1 MATTEARLATDHVTP
16 AADRRVPTPE
26 QHAANLIARRR
37 IRDERPIRVVFL
49 AYDPPTWN
57 ATLPVA
63 RHLLGDRRFEAT
75 IVSLPHSYGGQG
87 ALGPGFHGEEAMHRL
102 LDGLALPHQRVEDS
116 RIGAALS
123 SIRNLRPHYVFR
135 QRPWPD
141 DLPAELHAAHLSF
154 ARLCYVP
161 YSYLAAGMEKAQFGA
176 AHHTLCDLL
185 FWPDSFHR
193 DLAVEHGVGDPG
205 RSHVTG
211 YPKFDHLV
219 GSTRRHWP
227 LGPGRDGAR
236 PFRLIWAPHWSVT
249 DPDARD
255 HSGMRYGTFEETRDD
270 MRRLATSLP
279 ECQVVL
285 RPHPILLERLA
296 NAGDHTAYGSFMRE
310 WSGLPNAAISAEADY
325 APLFHAS
332 DALLTDGVSF
342 VAEYQLLDKPLIL
355 LQRSDRMRWNPA
367 GEFIVQG
374 ANRVD
379 TFADAERVLRSL
391 LDGREDESVA
401 AARRRVVE
409 RIHRHPGEASSRIA
423 DLLAGHLEAERAR
436 EAVGLGHP

>member
-1 MATTEARLATDHVTP
+1 MGSSPT
-16 AADRRVPTPE
+16 ADRRGPTAA
-26 QHAANLIARRR
+26 QHAAHLVAHHRT
-37 IRDERPIRVVFL
+37 RDERPIRVVFL

-57 ATLPVA
+57 ATLPLS
-63 RHLLGDRRFEAT
+63 RQLLGDRRFEST
-75 IVSLPHSYGGQG
+75 IVSLPHSYGSQGGLGQG
-87 ALGPGFHGEEAMHRL
+87 FRGEEAMHRL
-102 LDGLALPHQRVEDS
+102 LDRFSLPHLRVQDS
-116 RIGAALS
+116 RITEALPL
-123 SIRNLRPHYVFR
+123 IRDLRPHYIFR
-135 QRPWPD
+135 QRPWPG
-141 DLPAELHAAHLSF
+141 DLPPELHAAHLSF

-176 AHHTLCDLL
+176 VYHNLCELL

-193 DLAVEHGVGDPG
+193 DMAVAHGVGDPG

-219 GSTRRHWP
+219 ESVQSHWP
-227 LGPGRDGAR
+227 LGPGRGGAR

-249 DPDARD
+249 DPGARD
-255 HSGMRYGTFEETRDD
+255 YSGMRYGTFEETRDD
-270 MRRLATSLP
+270 MIRLVRRMP
-279 ECQVVL
+279 DCQVVL

-296 NAGDHTAYGSFMRE
+296 NAGDRTAYGSFLRE
-310 WSGLPNAAISAEADY
+310 WSDLPNTAISDEADY

-355 LQRSDRMRWNPA
+355 LQRNDRMRWNPA

-379 TFADAERVLRSL
+379 TFADAERVLRSFL
-391 LDGREDESVA
+391 EGREDQSVA
-401 AARRRVVE
+401 AARRRVAE
-409 RIHRHPGEASSRIA
+409 RIHRHPGQASSRIA
-423 DLLAGHLEAERAR
+423 DLLAGHLDDERAR
-436 EAVGLGHP
+436 ESSSPRNL